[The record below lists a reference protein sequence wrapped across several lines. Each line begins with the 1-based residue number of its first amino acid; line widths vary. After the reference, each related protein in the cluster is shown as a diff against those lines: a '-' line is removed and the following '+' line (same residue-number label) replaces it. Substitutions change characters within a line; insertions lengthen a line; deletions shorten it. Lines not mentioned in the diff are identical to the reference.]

1 METLAPVWAHDPCDL
16 SDLREKQQAPA
27 TEWESHC
34 VFSCSP
40 PAARVWT
47 EQLSPHIQRNK
58 QLRDVL
64 LQREEELVRLQE
76 ENNKLR
82 EFLSSSFVRRLEEK
96 AKKLTADGRRKL
108 KRNLM
113 YVNDEESLQARGH
126 QLTASPQVSKRAC
139 RNLTAEFSSE
149 SSQTSAVS
157 SEPNLDLWV
166 LRTLGLKDR
175 DTIDTSNE
183 SLSSPGHSLRSSV
196 YDATVT
202 SSSSSGYTL
211 NSLSPSAAAATHSS
225 AHSFC
230 QSSTLHTEYMYN
242 AAKSQEVN
250 CGNPAESSQNC
261 TTSPGQRSDFTQLSG
276 RREAPAA
283 VIRSHDTLTN
293 FQSPLRTE
301 NFTKSPDRAEICS
314 ITSSRTQSL
323 VGHPADRPASWSSLE
338 DSQTPSE
345 GTNQFGPLV
354 KIIIFSPVSSSS
366 PVQNRPC
373 PPAPG
378 CSPTSPS
385 AGSQPAAAPQTP
397 RSRTD
402 LAFTMSLS
410 PSSSVKT
417 HSFPQGQ
424 AFVSKDTD
432 GRWNFTWLPR
442 QGP

>member
-16 SDLREKQQAPA
+16 SDLREKQQAPP
-27 TEWESHC
+27 TEWKSHC

-40 PAARVWT
+40 PAGRMWM

-58 QLRDVL
+58 QLQDVL
-64 LQREEELVRLQE
+64 LQREEELLRLQE

-82 EFLSSSFVRRLEEK
+82 EFLSSSFVRNLEDK
-96 AKKLTADGRRKL
+96 AKKLSADGRRKL

-113 YVNDEESLQARGH
+113 YDEVSFQACGH
-126 QLTASPQVSKRAC
+126 QLTAPPQVSKRVC

-149 SSQTSAVS
+149 SSESSAVS

-166 LRTLGLKDR
+166 LRTLGLKDK

-211 NSLSPSAAAATHSS
+211 NSLSPSAATHSS
-225 AHSFC
+225 AHSCC
-230 QSSTLHTEYMYN
+230 QSSTLHTEYMYD
-242 AAKSQEVN
+242 AAKSQEAN
-250 CGNPAESSQNC
+250 CGYPAESSQNC
-261 TTSPGQRSDFTQLSG
+261 TTPPGQRSDFTPLSG
-276 RREAPAA
+276 RLEAPAA
-283 VIRSHDTLTN
+283 VIRSLDALTN
-293 FQSPLRTE
+293 FQSPLITE

-314 ITSSRTQSL
+314 ITASSRTQSL
-323 VGHPADRPASWSSLE
+323 DGHPAYRPAYWSSQE

-345 GTNQFGPLV
+345 DTFSPPV
-354 KIIIFSPVSSSS
+354 KRITFSPVSSSS
-366 PVQNRPC
+366 PVQTQPC
-373 PPAPG
+373 TPARG

-385 AGSQPAAAPQTP
+385 AGSQPPATPGTP

-410 PSSSVKT
+410 LSSSVKT

-424 AFVSKDTD
+424 AFVSKHTD

>member
-16 SDLREKQQAPA
+16 SDLSDLREKKQAPA

-40 PAARVWT
+40 PAGRMWT
-47 EQLSPHIQRNK
+47 EQLSPHIQRNQ

-64 LQREEELVRLQE
+64 LQREEELLRLQE

-82 EFLSSSFVRRLEEK
+82 EFLCSSFVRKLEEK
-96 AKKLTADGRRKL
+96 AKKLRADGRRNL

-113 YVNDEESLQARGH
+113 YVHDEEWFQARGH
-126 QLTASPQVSKRAC
+126 QVSKRVC
-139 RNLTAEFSSE
+139 RNLTEELSSV
-149 SSQTSAVS
+149 SSQTSDVF

-196 YDATVT
+196 FDAT
-202 SSSSSGYTL
+202 SSSSSGYSL
-211 NSLSPSAAAATHSS
+211 NSLSPSAAHS
-225 AHSFC
+225 
-230 QSSTLHTEYMYN
+230 QSSSLLTDFRYH
-242 AAKSQEVN
+242 AARSQGAN
-250 CGNPAESSQNC
+250 CGYPAESSQNC
-261 TTSPGQRSDFTQLSG
+261 TASPGQRSDST
-276 RREAPAA
+276 AA
-283 VIRSHDTLTN
+283 VTRSHETPAS
-293 FQSPLRTE
+293 FQSQLITQ
-301 NFTKSPDRAEICS
+301 NFTESPDRAETCS
-314 ITSSRTQSL
+314 ITASSRAPSL
-323 VGHPADRPASWSSLE
+323 EGHPADRPAYWSSLE

-345 GTNQFGPLV
+345 GTNQLSPPV
-354 KIIIFSPVSSSS
+354 KVIIFSPVSSSS

-378 CSPTSPS
+378 CSPTSPPV
-385 AGSQPAAAPQTP
+385 GCPPATAPQTP

-432 GRWNFTWLPR
+432 GTWNFTWLPR

>member
-27 TEWESHC
+27 TEWESQC

-40 PAARVWT
+40 PAGRTWT

-64 LQREEELVRLQE
+64 LQRDEELLRLQD
-76 ENNKLR
+76 ENNQLR
-82 EFLSSSFVRRLEEK
+82 EFLSSSLVRRLQEK
-96 AKKLTADGRRKL
+96 AKSLTADGRRKL

-113 YVNDEESLQARGH
+113 SVSDGVSLHAAGH
-126 QLTASPQVSKRAC
+126 QLASPLVSKRVC
-139 RNLTAEFSSE
+139 RNLTAELSS
-149 SSQTSAVS
+149 VS

-175 DTIDTSNE
+175 DTIDTSSE
-183 SLSSPGHSLRSSV
+183 SLSSSGHGLRSSV
-196 YDATVT
+196 YEVT
-202 SSSSSGYTL
+202 SSSSSGDTL
-211 NSLSPSAAAATHSS
+211 TSLSPSAATHSS
-225 AHSFC
+225 AHSF
-230 QSSTLHTEYMYN
+230 SSSALLPDYMYD
-242 AAKSQEVN
+242 AAKSQEAN
-250 CGNPAESSQNC
+250 CGYPAESSQSC
-261 TTSPGQRSDFTQLSG
+261 TASPGQRSDFT
-276 RREAPAA
+276 AA
-283 VIRSHDTLTN
+283 GTRSHDALPN
-293 FQSPLRTE
+293 FQVPLITE
-301 NFTKSPDRAEICS
+301 NFTGSPARAEICS
-314 ITSSRTQSL
+314 ITASSGTPSL
-323 VGHPADRPASWSSLE
+323 GEGPPADPPAFWSPLE
-338 DSQTPSE
+338 DSPTPPE
-345 GTNQFGPLV
+345 GTNQFGPPV
-354 KIIIFSPVSSSS
+354 KIIHFSPLSSSS

-373 PPAPG
+373 PRG

-385 AGSQPAAAPQTP
+385 GGWRPAAAPQTP
-397 RSRTD
+397 RSRSD

-432 GRWNFTWLPR
+432 RRWNFTWLPR

>member
-16 SDLREKQQAPA
+16 SDLREKKQAPA
-27 TEWESHC
+27 PEWESHC

-40 PAARVWT
+40 PAGRMWT

-64 LQREEELVRLQE
+64 LQREEELLRLQE

-82 EFLSSSFVRRLEEK
+82 EFLSSSFVRKLEEQ
-96 AKKLTADGRRKL
+96 AKKLRADGRRNL

-113 YVNDEESLQARGH
+113 YVSDEEWFQARGH
-126 QLTASPQVSKRAC
+126 QLAASPQVSKRVC
-139 RNLTAEFSSE
+139 RNLTEELSSV
-149 SSQTSAVS
+149 SSQTSAVF

-183 SLSSPGHSLRSSV
+183 SLSSPGHSLRRSGF
-196 YDATVT
+196 DAT

-211 NSLSPSAAAATHSS
+211 NSLSPPAGTHSS
-225 AHSFC
+225 AHS
-230 QSSTLHTEYMYN
+230 QSSTLHPDYRYH
-242 AAKSQEVN
+242 AARSQGAN
-250 CGNPAESSQNC
+250 CGYPAESSQNC
-261 TTSPGQRSDFTQLSG
+261 TTSPSQRSDLT
-276 RREAPAA
+276 AA
-283 VIRSHDTLTN
+283 VSRSHDTLTS
-293 FQSPLRTE
+293 FQSPGTTE
-301 NFTKSPDRAEICS
+301 NFPESPDRAEICS
-314 ITSSRTQSL
+314 ITASSGAQSL
-323 VGHPADRPASWSSLE
+323 EGHPAHCPAYWSSPE
-338 DSQTPSE
+338 DSLTPSE
-345 GTNQFGPLV
+345 GTNQFGPPV
-354 KIIIFSPVSSSS
+354 EIIIFSPVSTSS

-378 CSPTSPS
+378 CSPTRPP
-385 AGSQPAAAPQTP
+385 AGCPPATAPQTP
-397 RSRTD
+397 RGRTD

-432 GRWNFTWLPR
+432 GTWNFTWLPR